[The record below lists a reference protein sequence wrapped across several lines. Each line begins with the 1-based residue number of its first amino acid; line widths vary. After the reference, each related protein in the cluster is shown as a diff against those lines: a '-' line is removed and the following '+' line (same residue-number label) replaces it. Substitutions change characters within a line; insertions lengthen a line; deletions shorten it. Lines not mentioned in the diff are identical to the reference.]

1 MKIAGKLK
9 SFAAQPFLQASCPS
23 GDSATLA
30 YHRRMKILGVES
42 SCDETGVA
50 LVDAG
55 PQGTPRLRAQALHSQ
70 IDMHRAYGGVVPE
83 LASRDHI
90 RRVVPLTRQV
100 LDDAGATLADIDL
113 VAYTQGPG
121 LAGALLV
128 GAGVACALA
137 ASLDRPLVGV
147 HHLEGHLLSPF
158 LSADPP
164 SFPFVALLVS
174 GGHTQLM
181 RVDDVGRYDLLGE
194 TIDDAAGEAFD
205 KSAKL
210 LGLGYPG
217 GPALARLA
225 DFGDPTVFE
234 LPRPLL
240 HSGNLDFSF
249 AGLKTAVRTQVM
261 KLGSNVCEQDRA
273 HLAAA
278 TQQAIVDVLVAKSLA
293 ALKAT
298 GLKRLVVAGGVGA
311 NTRLRERLDEG
322 CARRGARVHYPELAL
337 CTDNGAMIALAA
349 AMRWQR
355 GLAAVQADHA
365 FHVRPRWALGT
376 A

>member
-1 MKIAGKLK
+1 MN
-9 SFAAQPFLQASCPS
+9 
-23 GDSATLA
+23 
-30 YHRRMKILGVES
+30 ILGIES

-50 LVDAG
+50 LVRADG
-55 PQGTPRLRAQALHSQ
+55 PGVPRLLAQALHSQ
-70 IDMHRAYGGVVPE
+70 ADMHEAYGGVVPE

-90 RRVVPLTRQV
+90 RRVLPLTRQV
-100 LDDAGATLADIDL
+100 LADAGCTLADLDL
-113 VAYTQGPG
+113 IAYTRGPG

-128 GAGVACALA
+128 GAGVAVALGA
-137 ASLDRPLVGV
+137 ALQRPTAGV

-158 LSADPP
+158 LAPDAPE
-164 SFPFVALLVS
+164 FPFVALLVS

-181 RVDDVGRYDLLGE
+181 RVDGVARYTLLGE
-194 TIDDAAGEAFD
+194 TVDDAAGEAFD

-225 DFGDPTVFE
+225 AFGDARAFE

-240 HSGNLDFSF
+240 HSGKLDFSF
-249 AGLKTAVRTQVM
+249 AGLKTAVMTRLQ
-261 KLGSNVCEQDRA
+261 KLGPNVCEQARA
-273 HLAAA
+273 DLASA
-278 TQQAIVDVLVAKSLA
+278 TQPAIVDVLVAKTLQ

-311 NTRLRERLDEG
+311 NALLRETLDQQA
-322 CARRGARVHYPELAL
+322 ARHGARVHYPPPAL

-349 AMRWQR
+349 ALRWQH
-355 GLAAVQADHA
+355 GVLQPAADAA
-365 FHVRPRWALGT
+365 FDVYPRWPLEAVTLS
-376 A
+376 